1 VPSVGPVLAR
11 ADLERQL
18 AMYTDLRDKL
28 RLAWQASHG
37 VDEMLTEGLAAEYEA
52 EWGDPD
58 LFLSLAYKSWWGH
71 VRELSVV

>member
-1 VPSVGPVLAR
+1 VSR
-11 ADLERQL
+11 ADLEAQL

-37 VDEMLTEGLAAEYEA
+37 IDEVLAQDIAAPYRDR
-52 EWGDPD
+52 GDPD
-58 LFLSLAYKSWWGH
+58 LFLALAYKSWWGH